1 MFDNRL
7 KFCTMLVAEKMLNL
21 KKWPKLNDLHGM
33 LFEE

>member
-1 MFDNRL
+1 
-7 KFCTMLVAEKMLNL
+7 MLVAEKMLNL